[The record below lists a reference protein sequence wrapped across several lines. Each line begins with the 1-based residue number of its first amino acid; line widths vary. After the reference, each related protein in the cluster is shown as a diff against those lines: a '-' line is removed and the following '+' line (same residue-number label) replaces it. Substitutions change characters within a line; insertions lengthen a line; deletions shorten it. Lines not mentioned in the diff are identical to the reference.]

1 LILKNIILYFLQKPT
16 AYLQVQLR
24 SKRLSGYMFKVSDGQ
39 TKELPF
45 FHGKDEMIVSPGTDA
60 FYPAL
65 RTENLR
71 ALNPNGYM

>member
-1 LILKNIILYFLQKPT
+1 
-16 AYLQVQLR
+16 
-24 SKRLSGYMFKVSDGQ
+24 MFKVSNGQ

-45 FHGKDEMIVSPGTDA
+45 FHGKDEMIVSPSNDA
-60 FYPAL
+60 FNPAI